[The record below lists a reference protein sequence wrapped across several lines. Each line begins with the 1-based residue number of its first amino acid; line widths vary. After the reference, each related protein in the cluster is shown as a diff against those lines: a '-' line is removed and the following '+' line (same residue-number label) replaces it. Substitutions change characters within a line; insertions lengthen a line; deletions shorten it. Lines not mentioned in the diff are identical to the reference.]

1 MLRLL
6 RALRAIAHWK
16 VLAELVGGLL
26 SSTMTMA
33 RASLRG
39 EGFKLLRVAMFF
51 FAVQVLHDPQSR
63 AYAQCWSINWSAP
76 LTNMKNTH
84 EAFII
89 R

>member
-1 MLRLL
+1 MEFSSKSHSTPEVLRLL

-51 FAVQVLHDPQSR
+51 FAVE
-63 AYAQCWSINWSAP
+63 CAP
-76 LTNMKNTH
+76 RT
-84 EAFII
+84 
-89 R
+89 